1 MEDRTVF
8 LEITALDDGEPVPAD
23 CVVWNA
29 WIEKCHNIAD
39 MEDEDY
45 KKYVCVEPGFV
56 RNHRTVKP
64 NHQFLLKQTIT
75 VEEKYHVSFTNNA
88 NLWF

>member
-1 MEDRTVF
+1 MEDRTVCVD
-8 LEITALDDGEPVPAD
+8 ITALEDGEPISAD

-39 MEDEDY
+39 MEDDDY
-45 KKYVCVEPGFV
+45 KKYVCIEPGYV
-56 RNHRTVKP
+56 RDHLTLKP
-64 NHQFLLKQTIT
+64 NHQFSLMQTIT
-75 VEEKYHVSFTNNA
+75 VKEIFHVSFTNNS